1 MAAIVS
7 SAPHRSIH
15 GGPADSPLLGR
26 SLSRRD
32 FVRSAGLA
40 AVGLAAPFSF
50 VRTASAR
57 TDRLHRYLQQKL
69 TTCNTP
75 SIAVTVVRG
84 EEIVFADAVGWA
96 DKEHRLRATPQT
108 PYMLAS
114 VSKTITCAGIM
125 ALVED
130 GRLDL
135 DADINEYLP
144 FQVHVPK
151 TPNLP
156 VTMRMLLTHTSAIRD
171 RWQVWGTPWSDPT
184 LYFHG
189 DSPISL
195 GDFCRSYYEIG
206 GSEYQSQG
214 NFYERP
220 PGTKY
225 AYSNLAVALAGYV
238 AEAVSGVDFDE
249 WCLRRIFRPLAMS
262 NSGFRLAD
270 VDASTVAMPYTSSPQ
285 GFDPIFQYGYPDYPD
300 GEVRTSAKHLARWL
314 GALMNLGEF
323 QGTRVLDV
331 DTVKE
336 IRRNQIADLVGWRQG
351 LIWFGEGW
359 DGFST
364 LGHDGGD
371 YGVST
376 RMFFRPD
383 RRVGV
388 VTLTN
393 SYLNTQHW
401 TAFSDIEARMFAEF
415 S

>member
-1 MAAIVS
+1 MQSAVDRTRSPHPRGAPRPTAA
-7 SAPHRSIH
+7 
-15 GGPADSPLLGR
+15 DGR
-26 SLSRRD
+26 LSRRD
-32 FVRSAGLA
+32 FVRATGVVA
-40 AVGLAAPFSF
+40 AATIAQFSF

-57 TDRLHRYLQQKL
+57 THRLHRFLQQKL
-69 TTCNTP
+69 EACNTP
-75 SIAVTVVRG
+75 SIAVAVVRG
-84 EEIVFADAVGWA
+84 DEIVFVDAVGWA
-96 DKEHRLRATPQT
+96 DRHDLRATPQT

-114 VSKTITCAGIM
+114 VSKTITCAGIV
-125 ALVED
+125 ALVEE

-144 FQVHVPK
+144 FEVHIPK
-151 TPNLP
+151 TPDIP
-156 VTMRMLLTHTSAIRD
+156 ITMRMLLTHTSAIRD
-171 RWQVWGTPWSDPT
+171 RWQIWGTPWSDPT

-189 DSPISL
+189 DSTIPL
-195 GDFCRSYYEIG
+195 GDFCRSYFEVG
-206 GSEYQSQG
+206 ASEYQSQA

-225 AYSNLAVALAGYV
+225 TYSNLAVALAGYV
-238 AEAVSGVDFDE
+238 AESVSGVDFDE
-249 WCLRRIFRPLAMS
+249 WCLRRVFRPLAMA
-262 NSGFRLAD
+262 NSGYRLAD
-270 VDASTVAMPYTSSPQ
+270 VDASSVAMPYSSSPQ

-314 GALMNLGEF
+314 GAFMNFGEF
-323 QGTRVLDV
+323 QGVRVLDR

-336 IRRNQIADLVGWRQG
+336 IRRSQIPDLVGWRQG
-351 LIWFGEGW
+351 LIWYGDGW
-359 DGFST
+359 DGYST

-371 YGVST
+371 YGVTT

-393 SYLNTQHW
+393 SYLNERHW
-401 TAFSDIEARMFAEF
+401 VAFGDIEARLFAEF